1 MGSRI
6 VLQRNAP
13 RLALIP
19 PPLQPD
25 APGCTNHGYLSVGV
39 KLVGPWGTAAR
50 WGVAAFNEVNALPL
64 AVAVAVGNLA
74 LLAVTSS
81 SDTAV
86 VRVAHCVGA

>member
-1 MGSRI
+1 MDI
-6 VLQRNAP
+6 YQWVL
-13 RLALIP
+13 
-19 PPLQPD
+19 
-25 APGCTNHGYLSVGV
+25 GWW
-39 KLVGPWGTAAR
+39 GPWGTAAR

>member
-19 PPLQPD
+19 PPPCSLTPQAVLIMD
-25 APGCTNHGYLSVGV
+25 IYQWVLGWW
-39 KLVGPWGTAAR
+39 GPWGTAAR
-50 WGVAAFNEVNALPL
+50 WGVAALNEMKALPL

-74 LLAVTSS
+74 T
-81 SDTAV
+81 
-86 VRVAHCVGA
+86 